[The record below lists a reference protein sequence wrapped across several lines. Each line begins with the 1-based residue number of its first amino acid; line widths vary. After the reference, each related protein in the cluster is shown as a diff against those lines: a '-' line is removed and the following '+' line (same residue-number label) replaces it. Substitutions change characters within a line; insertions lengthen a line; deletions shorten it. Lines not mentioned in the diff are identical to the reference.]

1 MIGTLVRLTVLALTV
16 ALSGC
21 GLAETAAT
29 AATQG
34 AAAAEQ
40 AKQGQ
45 ELEAKVKK
53 DLDAAQQVAKQ
64 QLDAAEAASNPSN

>member
-1 MIGTLVRLTVLALTV
+1 MIGTGVRLSVLALAV

-40 AKQGQ
+40 ARQGQ
-45 ELEAKVKK
+45 ELEAKVKR
-53 DLDAAQQVAKQ
+53 DLEAAQQAAKQ
-64 QLDAAEAASNPSN
+64 QLDAAEAASNPFN

>member
-1 MIGTLVRLTVLALTV
+1 MTDIVLRLTTLALAV
-16 ALSGC
+16 AISGC

-45 ELEAKVKK
+45 ELEAKVKR
-53 DLDAAQQVAKQ
+53 DLDAAQQAAKQ
-64 QLDAAEAASNPSN
+64 QLDAAEEASTSSH

>member
-1 MIGTLVRLTVLALTV
+1 MTDTLVRLTVLALAV
-16 ALSGC
+16 ALNGC

-53 DLDAAQQVAKQ
+53 DLDAAQQAAKQ

>member
-1 MIGTLVRLTVLALTV
+1 MTDTLVPLSVLAVAV

-40 AKQGQ
+40 AKHGQ
-45 ELEAKVKK
+45 ELEAKVKR
-53 DLDAAQQVAKQ
+53 DLEAAQLAAKQ
-64 QLDAAEAASNPSN
+64 QLDAAEAAATSSN

>member
-1 MIGTLVRLTVLALTV
+1 MTGTLVRLSVLALAV
-16 ALSGC
+16 AISGC

-45 ELEAKVKK
+45 ELEARVRK
-53 DLDAAQQVAKQ
+53 DLDAAQQAARQ

>member
-1 MIGTLVRLTVLALTV
+1 MIGTLVRLSVLALAV

-45 ELEAKVKK
+45 ELEAKVKR
-53 DLDAAQQVAKQ
+53 DLEAAQQAAKQ
-64 QLDAAEAASNPSN
+64 QLDAAEAVSNPSN

>member
-1 MIGTLVRLTVLALTV
+1 MTGTIVRLTVLALAV

-45 ELEAKVKK
+45 ELEAKVRK
-53 DLDAAQQVAKQ
+53 DLDAAQQAAKQ

>member
-1 MIGTLVRLTVLALTV
+1 MTGTLVRLSVLALAI

-45 ELEAKVKK
+45 ELEAKVKR
-53 DLDAAQQVAKQ
+53 DLEAAQQAGKQ
-64 QLDAAEAASNPSN
+64 QLEAAEAASNPSN

>member
-1 MIGTLVRLTVLALTV
+1 MTGTLVRLTVLALAV

-45 ELEAKVKK
+45 ELEAKVKR
-53 DLDAAQQVAKQ
+53 DLEAAQQAAKQ
-64 QLDAAEAASNPSN
+64 QLDVAEAASNPSN

>member
-1 MIGTLVRLTVLALTV
+1 MIGTVVRLGVLALAV
-16 ALSGC
+16 AISGC

-45 ELEAKVKK
+45 ELEAKVKR
-53 DLDAAQQVAKQ
+53 DLDAAQQAAKQ
-64 QLDAAEAASNPSN
+64 QLDTAEAASTSSN

>member
-1 MIGTLVRLTVLALTV
+1 MTDTLVRLTVLALAV

-21 GLAETAAT
+21 GMAETAAT

-53 DLDAAQQVAKQ
+53 DLDAAQQAAKQ

>member
-1 MIGTLVRLTVLALTV
+1 MTDTVLRLTTLALAV
-16 ALSGC
+16 AISGC

-45 ELEAKVKK
+45 ELEAKVKR
-53 DLDAAQQVAKQ
+53 DLDAAQQAAKQ
-64 QLDAAEAASNPSN
+64 QLDAAEEASTSSH

>member
-1 MIGTLVRLTVLALTV
+1 MTDAVLRLTTLALAV
-16 ALSGC
+16 AISGC

-45 ELEAKVKK
+45 ELEAKVKR
-53 DLDAAQQVAKQ
+53 DLDAAQQAAKQ
-64 QLDAAEAASNPSN
+64 QLDAAEEASTSSH

>member
-1 MIGTLVRLTVLALTV
+1 MAGTLARLSVLALAV
-16 ALSGC
+16 AISGC

-40 AKQGQ
+40 ARQGK
-45 ELEAKVKK
+45 ELEAKVKR
-53 DLDAAQQVAKQ
+53 DLEAAQQAAKQ
-64 QLDAAEAASNPSN
+64 QLDATEAASNAAN

>member
-1 MIGTLVRLTVLALTV
+1 MTGTLVRLTVLALTV

-53 DLDAAQQVAKQ
+53 DLDAAQQGAKQ

>member
-1 MIGTLVRLTVLALTV
+1 MTDTLLRLTTLALAV
-16 ALSGC
+16 AISGC

-45 ELEAKVKK
+45 QLEAKVKR
-53 DLDAAQQVAKQ
+53 DLDAAQQAAKQ

>member
-1 MIGTLVRLTVLALTV
+1 MIGTGVRLSVLALAV

-40 AKQGQ
+40 ARQGQ
-45 ELEAKVKK
+45 ELEAKVKR
-53 DLDAAQQVAKQ
+53 DLEAAQQAAKQ

>member
-1 MIGTLVRLTVLALTV
+1 MLGTWVRLPALALAV
-16 ALSGC
+16 AISGC

-40 AKQGQ
+40 ARQGQ
-45 ELEAKVKK
+45 ELEAKVKR
-53 DLDAAQQVAKQ
+53 DLEAAQQSAKQ
-64 QLDAAEAASNPSN
+64 QLDAAEAASSGSN

>member
-1 MIGTLVRLTVLALTV
+1 MTGALVRSAVLALAV

-29 AATQG
+29 ATTQG

-40 AKQGQ
+40 ARQGQ
-45 ELEAKVKK
+45 ELEAKVKR
-53 DLDAAQQVAKQ
+53 DLEAAQQAAKQ

>member
-1 MIGTLVRLTVLALTV
+1 MTATLVRLSVLAVAV

-45 ELEAKVKK
+45 ELEAKVKR
-53 DLDAAQQVAKQ
+53 DLDAAQQAARQ

>member
-1 MIGTLVRLTVLALTV
+1 MIGTWMRVPVLALAV
-16 ALSGC
+16 AISGC

-45 ELEAKVKK
+45 ELEAKVKR
-53 DLDAAQQVAKQ
+53 DLEAAQQAARQ
-64 QLDAAEAASNPSN
+64 QLDAAEAASNPAN

>member
-1 MIGTLVRLTVLALTV
+1 MTGTLLRMTVLALAV

-29 AATQG
+29 ADTQG

-45 ELEAKVKK
+45 ELEAKVRK
-53 DLDAAQQVAKQ
+53 DLDAAQQAARQ
-64 QLDAAEAASNPSN
+64 QLDAAEAASNPAN

>member
-1 MIGTLVRLTVLALTV
+1 MTDAVLRLTTLALAV
-16 ALSGC
+16 AISGC

-45 ELEAKVKK
+45 ELEAKVKR
-53 DLDAAQQVAKQ
+53 DLDAAQQAAKQ
-64 QLDAAEAASNPSN
+64 QLDAAEEASTSSN

>member
-1 MIGTLVRLTVLALTV
+1 MIGTLVRLTMLALAV

-40 AKQGQ
+40 ARQGQ
-45 ELEAKVKK
+45 ELEAKVKQ
-53 DLDAAQQVAKQ
+53 DLDAAQLAAKQ
-64 QLDAAEAASNPSN
+64 QLDAAEAASNPAN

>member
-1 MIGTLVRLTVLALTV
+1 MIGTQVRLTVLALAV

-53 DLDAAQQVAKQ
+53 DLDAAQQAAKQ

>member
-1 MIGTLVRLTVLALTV
+1 MTGTLLRMTVLALAV

-45 ELEAKVKK
+45 ELEAKVRK
-53 DLDAAQQVAKQ
+53 DLDAAQQAARQ
-64 QLDAAEAASNPSN
+64 QLDAAEAASNPAN

>member
-1 MIGTLVRLTVLALTV
+1 MIGTVVRLSVLALAV
-16 ALSGC
+16 AISGC

-34 AAAAEQ
+34 TAAAEQ

-53 DLDAAQQVAKQ
+53 DLDAAQQAAKQ
-64 QLDAAEAASNPSN
+64 QLDAAEASSNPSN

>member
-1 MIGTLVRLTVLALTV
+1 MIGTLVRLTVLALAV
-16 ALSGC
+16 AISGC

-40 AKQGQ
+40 ARQGR

-53 DLDAAQQVAKQ
+53 DLDAAQQAAKQ

>member
-1 MIGTLVRLTVLALTV
+1 MAGTLLRMTVLALAV

-53 DLDAAQQVAKQ
+53 DLDAAQQAARQ
-64 QLDAAEAASNPSN
+64 QLDAADAASNSSN

>member
-1 MIGTLVRLTVLALTV
+1 MAGTLVRLTVLALAV

-53 DLDAAQQVAKQ
+53 DLDAAQQAAKQ
-64 QLDAAEAASNPSN
+64 QLEAAEAASNPSN